1 MTSIELIALVLRQCP
16 QWIESCHYLQKTPEG
31 PLFAG
36 RPQFDRPRIWLS
48 YWKDGRGERIR
59 TSGPCLPKTVL
70 YQAELLP
77 DRNPRTLRAGAK
89 ARAS

>member
-36 RPQFDRPRIWLS
+36 RP
-48 YWKDGRGERIR
+48 
-59 TSGPCLPKTVL
+59 
-70 YQAELLP
+70 
-77 DRNPRTLRAGAK
+77 
-89 ARAS
+89 